1 MSPWQPWLGLSFP
14 MRLDGLTGNISCSK
28 VSALPSFLVTI
39 ALMFMLESP
48 RFILCKGREHKTIRD
63 RDLYFT
69 NIGKDRAGED
79 QSTGGVS
86 MEKEDPYQDRVND
99 KVFQDQRLAVAGE
112 AFEVVRKGFF
122 PKDGEEVNFFLK
134 PVK

>member
-1 MSPWQPWLGLSFP
+1 
-14 MRLDGLTGNISCSK
+14 
-28 VSALPSFLVTI
+28 
-39 ALMFMLESP
+39 
-48 RFILCKGREHKTIRD
+48 
-63 RDLYFT
+63 
-69 NIGKDRAGED
+69 
-79 QSTGGVS
+79 

-112 AFEVVRKGFF
+112 AFEVVRKRFF